1 MENKKVLNK
10 QQQEFQFILSRFS
23 HEIRN
28 PVSLLNSE
36 LQMIA
41 ASHPEVTAY
50 TYWGDVLDN
59 LEYMKELL
67 NTLSD
72 YSNAGTLSLQ
82 STQMEEYLN
91 KVLSGI
97 QPVLEYLS
105 ISLETDISPELPCL
119 LVDTVKLRQALL
131 NLLRNAAEAISG
143 PNGKIIFQAVLQNQQ
158 VKISVQDNG
167 CGIEPDNLEKIFLPF
182 VTTKSNGTGLG
193 LALTKQII
201 LAHGGQISVQSIPGK
216 GTHFQILLNVCAA
229 G

>member
-105 ISLETDISPELPCL
+105 ISLETDISPELPFI
-119 LVDTVKLRQALL
+119 LVDTVKLRQSLL
-131 NLLRNAAEAISG
+131 NLLRNAEEAISG
-143 PNGKIIFQAVLQNQQ
+143 PNGKIIALCHN
-158 VKISVQDNG
+158 KIKWNG
-167 CGIEPDNLEKIFLPF
+167 SWTRSYQTDHSRTRRPDIGAEHSRKRNSF
-182 VTTKSNGTGLG
+182 SD
-193 LALTKQII
+193 
-201 LAHGGQISVQSIPGK
+201 SS
-216 GTHFQILLNVCAA
+216 
-229 G
+229 